1 VEYKF
6 LRKQTD
12 GAENDEMTQN
22 LTDEAWMAETAVLG
36 SRVCS
41 LILFVHVL

>member
-1 VEYKF
+1 MHLQPIKFTLVFHSMQNAVEYKF

-22 LTDEAWMAETAVLG
+22 LTDEA
-36 SRVCS
+36 
-41 LILFVHVL
+41 